1 MPDQPTQPPGD
12 RFKAEMPQIPGVEP
26 SKPKSRGLG
35 GPLLVSAGLI
45 AVLVAVFVGGKM
57 LSKSSRPAVPAPVP
71 QIDVPAPIPDL
82 SAALPPAVEQNAP
95 IAQVGELAKPWDS
108 VPFAFHNRTTG
119 EHVDAILI
127 RLPTGSASS
136 PSGYWSVAMKA
147 AFGNCRLD
155 YMQDLKKLKSD
166 YGYTQAKHPML
177 ANPCSRTLFDP
188 LKFAPISGNVL
199 ARGAIVQGSDLRPP
213 LAIEIK
219 LQGKNILATRME

>member
-1 MPDQPTQPPGD
+1 MPDQPTQPPSD
-12 RFKAEMPQIPGVEP
+12 RFKAEMPQIPGVET
-26 SKPKSRGLG
+26 SKPKSRGIG
-35 GPLLVSAGLI
+35 GPMLVSAGLI

-57 LSKSSRPAVPAPVP
+57 LSNASRPAVPAPAP

-82 SAALPPAVEQNAP
+82 STALPPAVEQNAP

-108 VPFAFHNRTTG
+108 VTFNFHNRTTG

-147 AFGNCRLD
+147 AFGTCRLE
-155 YMQDLKKLKSD
+155 YIQDLQKLKSD
-166 YGYTQAKHPML
+166 YGYGQAKHPMF

-188 LKFAPISGNVL
+188 LRYAPISGNAL

-219 LQGKNILATRME
+219 LQGKNILAIQME